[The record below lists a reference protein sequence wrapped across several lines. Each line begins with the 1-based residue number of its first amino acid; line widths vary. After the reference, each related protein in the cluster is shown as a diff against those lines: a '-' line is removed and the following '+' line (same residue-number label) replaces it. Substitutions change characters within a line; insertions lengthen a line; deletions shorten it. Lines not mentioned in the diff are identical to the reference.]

1 MGMVELKWPSHGG
14 QLKYFRERFQITE
27 KDDEILDFSANLNP
41 LGPPIQ
47 MESSFMDL
55 FSSLKSYP
63 DPDYRELTE
72 TLASYEGMDHEQ
84 VLVTNGGAEA
94 IFLVAQHF
102 KGQKALIVQ
111 PAFLEYERACILN
124 DIEVE
129 NVFLQGEEFA
139 FPLDEVMQRMKAVQV
154 VFVCRPNNPTGTVVS
169 KTDLLQL
176 FETGERCGTTIVIDE
191 AFVHFLPDHEKLTK
205 MAERF
210 SNVILLRSLT
220 KIYTL
225 PGVRIGYCL
234 AREDVIQQLRNLQIP
249 WSVNALAAAV
259 VPHLLE
265 NDSFINETREWL
277 NFELDWMKHELSKLN
292 FLYSPSQ
299 VNFYLLK
306 DPHHDTDELFSYLAK
321 NRIIARHTHN
331 FKGLNGNYLR
341 FALRNSEDNRYLIRT
356 LKRWR
361 EER

>member
-14 QLKYFRERFQITE
+14 QIKYFKERFQITE
-27 KDDEILDFSANLNP
+27 KDNEILDFSANLNP
-41 LGPPIQ
+41 LGPPVQ
-47 MESSFMDL
+47 TESYFRDL
-55 FSSLKSYP
+55 LSSLKSYP
-63 DPDYRELTE
+63 DPDYRQLTE
-72 TLASYEGMDHEQ
+72 TLAASEGIDHGQ

-94 IFLVAQHF
+94 IFLVAQLF

-111 PAFLEYERACILN
+111 PAFLEYERACLLN
-124 DIEVE
+124 DIQVE
-129 NVFLQGEEFA
+129 NVFLQGEEFS
-139 FPLDEVMQRMKAVQV
+139 FPLDEVLKRMKAVQV
-154 VFVCRPNNPTGTVVS
+154 VFVCRPNNPTGTVIC
-169 KTDLLQL
+169 KNDLLQL
-176 FETGERCGTTIVIDE
+176 FEKGEQYGTTIVIDE
-191 AFVHFLPDHEKLTK
+191 AFVHFLPNHEKLTK

-220 KIYTL
+220 KIFTL
-225 PGVRIGYCL
+225 PGIRIGYCL
-234 AREDVIQQLRNLQIP
+234 ARENVIAQLRNLQIP

-277 NFELDWMKHELSKLN
+277 NHELDWMKHELSKLN
-292 FLYSPSQ
+292 FHYSSSQ
-299 VNFYLLK
+299 VNFYLMK
-306 DPHHDTDELFSYLAK
+306 DPHHHTDELFSYLAK

-331 FKGLNGNYLR
+331 FTGLNGGYLR

-356 LKRWR
+356 LKQWR